1 MKVTLSES
9 LNVNIERID
18 GDELVSFLTMV
29 RGAAIEERRV
39 WMPVIRYL
47 EKTPWNEIPY
57 SGDILLAEQV
67 REMRNLQN
75 LYFKTRSKD
84 VLQASIAQ
92 ERKVDEMINQILN
105 RL

>member
-9 LNVNIERID
+9 LNVNIEGID
-18 GDELVSFLTMV
+18 GGECTAFLAMV
-29 RGAAIEERRV
+29 RGTGIEERRV

-57 SGDILLAEQV
+57 SGDILLAKQV
-67 REMRNLQN
+67 REMRNLQK
-75 LYFKTRSKD
+75 LYFKTRGKD